1 MKALALLISPSA
13 TRTYISY
20 RISGQVVFTVLVV
33 RRLTSD
39 HFSRFVLSNHATVAS
54 RLQTFII
61 MRKIAPNVELSLPD
75 KYLDTIS
82 EDYIHPAHDLHL
94 AQ

>member
-1 MKALALLISPSA
+1 
-13 TRTYISY
+13 
-20 RISGQVVFTVLVV
+20 
-33 RRLTSD
+33 
-39 HFSRFVLSNHATVAS
+39 
-54 RLQTFII
+54 